1 MTSEERRHLFIADE
15 FASISLFDTPP
26 DSRAGLVI
34 QWYRLVLLGGNIQ
47 QHLGRQILV
56 GLRHFAD
63 SFDGLFK
70 QLCHEAKYSIV
81 VWRVTVLYDASAHCL
96 T

>member
-1 MTSEERRHLFIADE
+1 MTSEERGHLFIADE

-26 DSRAGLVI
+26 DSRAGLVV

-56 GLRHFAD
+56 GLRHFANLL
-63 SFDGLFK
+63 DGLFK
-70 QLCHEAKYSIV
+70 QLCHGQQYSIV
-81 VWRVTVLYDASAHCL
+81 VWRVTVSYSRR
-96 T
+96 TQT